1 MYNRGTALPP
11 LLNYDSSQEI
21 RAFLDKN
28 GLGMRK
34 KLGQNFLINRDA
46 RRRLLDAL
54 DAGPGDR
61 VWEIGPG
68 LGAMTAGLL
77 DRGAEVTSFEI
88 DRGFIK
94 ALGEFF
100 KDNPR
105 FTLIAGDVFR
115 TWPLAGD
122 ASFLLGNLP
131 YNIAAAILG
140 DLIEKGRFFIRI
152 VVTVQREVARRMIAR
167 PGSADYSSFSV
178 LCASVYTIKPL
189 MVLKGASF
197 YPPPRVDSQGVLM
210 ELRTG
215 ITAGSYPPLFKSL
228 VRSLFAARRKTIKN
242 NLQSFLNSGIINAGM
257 IKNNIRIPGELEF
270 LKRCGI
276 APNERAEN
284 LGIPEFTAL
293 AAAISAFIQ

>member
-1 MYNRGTALPP
+1 LPP
-11 LLNYDSSQEI
+11 LLNYDSPQEI

-28 GLGMRK
+28 GLSTRK
-34 KLGQNFLINRDA
+34 QLGQNFLINRDA

-54 DAGPGDR
+54 GIGPGDR

-77 DRGAEVTSFEI
+77 DRGAEVTAFEI

-100 KDNPR
+100 TDNPG
-105 FTLIAGDVFR
+105 FTLVAGDVFK
-115 TWPLAGD
+115 TWPRAGE

-140 DLIEKGRFFIRI
+140 DLIEKDRFFTRI
-152 VVTVQREVARRMIAR
+152 VVTVQREVARRITAR

-178 LCASVYTIKPL
+178 LCASVYTLKPL

-210 ELRTG
+210 ELRSG
-215 ITAGSYPPLFKSL
+215 ITASSYPPVFKPL
-228 VRSLFAARRKTIKN
+228 VRSLFASRRKTVKN
-242 NLQSFLNSGIINAGM
+242 NLQSFLNSGIIKENV
-257 IKNNIRIPGELEF
+257 RIPAELEF

-284 LGIPEFTAL
+284 LGIPEFIAL
-293 AAAISAFIQ
+293 AAAISAFINKN